1 MASRKLTIE
10 EANRIADGLVTVTP
24 DEIDPTLWHVQA
36 DGIAEAHEPM
46 SEILWRRMLRSYAE
60 IAEMASP
67 DEPDNDELA
76 DALRENLSPRAVAG
90 IAACLKNACTNDA
103 DADCFF
109 EIDWF
114 RRKLV
119 EMTGG
124 ENGEL

>member
-1 MASRKLTIE
+1 MANRKLTIE

-24 DEIDPTLWHVQA
+24 DEIDPELWHVQA

-60 IAEMASP
+60 MASP
-67 DEPDNDELA
+67 DEPENDELA

-90 IAACLKNACTNDA
+90 IAACLKNACTNDP
-103 DADCFF
+103 DADR

-114 RRKLV
+114 RQKLV